1 MIIILSAF
9 VHLGKFTAFFFCL
22 WTDCRWNRKCFLT
35 SFFLAERIWFKWASK
50 IKIFHHEGKNKNPN
64 QLWEGEKEWPIEQR
78 VALNL
83 PNFLYLSHPVRS
95 SSSSAFNYYVISLSL
110 RAQKPV
116 CTERTF
122 YLNSVYIIKNK
133 GKFSVLIWA
142 THCW

>member
-9 VHLGKFTAFFFCL
+9 VHLGKFTAFFSVSELIAGGIESAFWL
-22 WTDCRWNRKCFLT
+22 L
-35 SFFLAERIWFKWASK
+35 FFLAERIWFKWASK

-122 YLNSVYIIKNK
+122 YLNSVYVIKNK
-133 GKFSVLIWA
+133 GKFSVLIWT